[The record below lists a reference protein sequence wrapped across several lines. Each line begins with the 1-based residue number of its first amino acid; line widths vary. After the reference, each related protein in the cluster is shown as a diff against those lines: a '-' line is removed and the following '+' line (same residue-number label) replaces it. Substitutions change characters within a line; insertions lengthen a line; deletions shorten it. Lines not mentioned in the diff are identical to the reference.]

1 VNVNTIRLIVA
12 FLFKRLYTIKW
23 LIRRVRKTKN
33 DNHEKKID
41 NKYWKF
47 KIDPKSS
54 RKRNVVNLV
63 ETLLNV
69 FSKFNFTD
77 IHFLFFSQLQTQFAK
92 FQVNW

>member
-1 VNVNTIRLIVA
+1 MNVNTIRLIVA

-77 IHFLFFSQLQTQFAK
+77 IHFLFFPNYKHNLLNFR
-92 FQVNW
+92 